1 MPEEEIDLRDYINV
15 VFKRK
20 KVILTVLFVSVA
32 VTAIVSFLSPRVYK
46 ISMILEPPS
55 QVTDVGEKVYLDS
68 PVNMK
73 AAVEGGTFNPRII
86 KALSL
91 ITKRP
96 LKFKVSQPKKLEILK
111 ISIEREE
118 EKVKDGIRIL
128 NQLLKHLS
136 ETYYDKLEFVR
147 NNIEREISIVS
158 SDIGTKNNNVKSREK
173 MLKILGE
180 RESELIS
187 EIEGTKYRKKLQDR
201 DILLASYINQIGK
214 QLVDVKIEEE
224 EIRISIKNLQS
235 QIGKL
240 QLKIESLNAK
250 KDRIND
256 VRLIQEPMVSSS
268 PIRPKKR
275 QNIAIAMVL
284 GVMLGVFIAFLQ
296 EFWEKTRHISPE

>member
-1 MPEEEIDLRDYINV
+1 MPEEEVDLRDYVNV

-55 QVTDVGEKVYLDS
+55 QVTDVGEKVYLDL

-73 AAVEGGTFNPRII
+73 TAVEGGIFNPRII

-91 ITKRP
+91 DSKRP
-96 LKFKVSQPKKLEILK
+96 LKFKVSQPKKLKILK
-111 ISIEREE
+111 VSIEREE
-118 EKVKDGIRIL
+118 ERVKDGIRIL
-128 NQLLKHLS
+128 NQLFKDLS
-136 ETYYDKLEFVR
+136 ETYYDKLELVR
-147 NNIEREISIVS
+147 NNIERKISIVS
-158 SDIGTKNNNVKSREK
+158 SDIGTKNNKVRSQEK
-173 MLKILGE
+173 MLKILEE

-201 DILLASYINQIGK
+201 DILLASHINQIGK

-224 EIRISIKNLQS
+224 ETRISIENLQS
-235 QIGKL
+235 QIEKL

-256 VRLIQEPMVSSS
+256 VRLIQEPMVSSN

-284 GVMLGVFIAFLQ
+284 GVMLGVFTAFLQ
-296 EFWEKTRHISPE
+296 EFWEKTRPISPE